1 MSRILVVDDEEAV
14 RTLIELILRRD
25 GHHVEVAANGQAGVD
40 AVSDTPFDLA
50 FVDLLMPGKDGMRTI
65 AEIRRIA
72 PLLPIVGM
80 SGMSSAHEPAGE
92 APAAMHR
99 PQRRRPSIGCTSR
112 SSPTVCARWCRPRL
126 ASTTPASRPSPPEAW
141 LWRR

>member
-1 MSRILVVDDEEAV
+1 MPRILVVDDEETV

-25 GHHVEVAANGQAGVD
+25 GHHVEVAGNGQAGVD

-72 PLLPIVGM
+72 PLLPVVAM
-80 SGMSSAHEPAGE
+80 SGLSAAYEPAE
-92 APAAMHR
+92 TAPMHR
-99 PQRRRPSIGCTSR
+99 PSTPSAICWLHK
-112 SSPTVCARWCRPRL
+112 PFKPDRL
-126 ASTTPASRPSPPEAW
+126 RQVVRTALGVDDPGQQAVAP
-141 LWRR
+141 

>member
-1 MSRILVVDDEEAV
+1 MPRILVVDDEEAV

-40 AVSDTPFDLA
+40 AVSDTAFDLA

-72 PLLPIVGM
+72 PLLPVVAM
-80 SGMSSAHEPAGE
+80 SGMSPAHDPAGE
-92 APAAMHR
+92 TAAAL
-99 PQRRRPSIGCTSR
+99 RRPATPSAIYWLHK
-112 SSPTVCARWCRPRL
+112 PFKPDRL
-126 ASTTPASRPSPPEAW
+126 RQVVQAALGIDDPGQQAIAP
-141 LWRR
+141 

>member
-14 RTLIELILRRD
+14 RTRIELILRRD

-65 AEIRRIA
+65 AEMRRIA
-72 PLLPIVGM
+72 PLLPIVAM

-99 PQRRRPSIGCTSR
+99 PATPSAIHWLHK
-112 SSPTVCARWCRPRL
+112 PFKPDRL
-126 ASTTPASRPSPPEAW
+126 RQVVQAALGIDDPGQQAVAS
-141 LWRR
+141 